1 MLPSRRIA
9 AARRC
14 ANPVEVNVMRW
25 PEVVIFDCD
34 GVLVDSELIALGQTR
49 LALGAAGLP
58 VTHAEAIDRFLGLSV
73 DTIVQRAEED
83 LAGALPA
90 DFRSDLAR
98 EILTRFTGEL
108 KGIEGV
114 RQAVAGLECQVCVAS
129 SSPP

>member
-1 MLPSRRIA
+1 
-9 AARRC
+9 
-14 ANPVEVNVMRW
+14 MRW

-58 VTHAEAIDRFLGLSV
+58 VTHAQAIDRFLGLSV

-90 DFRSDLAR
+90 DSRSDLAR
-98 EILTRFTGEL
+98 DILTR
-108 KGIEGV
+108 IHQRVEGH
-114 RQAVAGLECQVCVAS
+114 
-129 SSPP
+129 